1 MLSTEVKRRLDS
13 VEQLLPQLQ
22 QLLTTMQ
29 HQDLQIKTKST
40 ERDLVT
46 KADVASDQII
56 VGFLQKEFPEDSIL
70 AEESGNHTVN
80 SNSDFTW
87 CIDPIDGTVNYAH
100 GIPLYSVS
108 FGIIQNQAPV
118 GGLVFLP
125 QLNDIYRA
133 QLGGGATKNGKPIHV
148 SNHNN
153 LKSSMIVTGFP
164 YQRMEMIDQLTE
176 TIRIILKSARG
187 IRRTGSA
194 ALDLCWVAEGR
205 FDGHYEWHL
214 SPWDTCGALAILHE
228 AGGTATNQD
237 GKPYQLGDTLMIA
250 SNGHIHE
257 ELSQTLL
264 SVKYDNSR

>member
-1 MLSTEVKRRLDS
+1 MLNNEIQRRLTS
-13 VEQLLPQLQ
+13 VERLLPQLQ

-29 HQDLQIKTKST
+29 HQDLQIRTKST
-40 ERDLVT
+40 VRDLVT
-46 KADVASDQII
+46 KADVTSDKII
-56 VGFLQKEFPEDSIL
+56 VDFLQTQFPEDSIL

-108 FGIIQNQAPV
+108 FGIIHNQQPV
-118 GGLVFLP
+118 GGLVFIP
-125 QLNDIYRA
+125 QLNDTYRA
-133 QLGGGATKNGKPIHV
+133 QLNGGATKNGQPIHV
-148 SNHNN
+148 SNHDT
-153 LKSSMIVTGFP
+153 LQSSMIVTGFP

-176 TIRIILKSARG
+176 TIRTMLKSARG

-194 ALDLCWVAEGR
+194 ALDLCWLAEGR

-214 SPWDTCGALAILHE
+214 SPWDTCGGIAILNE
-228 AGGTATNQD
+228 AGGKATNQNGD
-237 GKPYQLGDTLMIA
+237 EYRLGDTLMIA
-250 SNGHIHE
+250 SNGHIHN